1 MFEKKKKGEGEMH
14 PSMKKAKMGV
24 LKHLSDMASEAMGG
38 KLGGLKKVTIASDSE
53 EGLKHGM
60 DKAKDIVE
68 KGLPE
73 MEGSEEESPEMEE
86 SEKESD
92 EEGLSVEELEQK
104 IAELKAL
111 LESKKD

>member
-38 KLGGLKKVTIASDSE
+38 KLHGLKKVTVASDSE

-60 DKAKDIVE
+60 EKAKDIVE
-68 KGLPE
+68 GGLPE
-73 MEGSEEESPEMEE
+73 AEESESPEMEE
-86 SEKESD
+86 SEKESED
-92 EEGLSVEELEQK
+92 EGLSVEELEQK